1 MAATARPAGDRVIVA
16 GRPERVAVVRAFAA
30 ALLGAQ
36 HPQADTVMLLV
47 SEMVTNSIRHSKS
60 GRPGQT
66 VTVTF
71 TRADGLLRVAVTDR
85 GAASGPVQRGGAAGA
100 EGGRGVEGDVE
111 RVHSAARPSARVPP
125 PVLIDHR
132 GPLLFSSG
140 DG

>member
-100 EGGRGVEGDVE
+100 EGGRG
-111 RVHSAARPSARVPP
+111 
-125 PVLIDHR
+125 
-132 GPLLFSSG
+132 
-140 DG
+140 

>member
-1 MAATARPAGDRVIVA
+1 MAATGRPAGDRVIVA
-16 GRPERVAVVRAFAA
+16 GRLERVAVVRAFAA

-85 GAASGPVQRGGAAGA
+85 GTASGPVAARRGGWG
-100 EGGRGVEGDVE
+100 GGRPGADPG
-111 RVHSAARPSARVPP
+111 AGPGRP
-125 PVLIDHR
+125 LGR
-132 GPLLFSSG
+132 GPRR
-140 DG
+140 

>member
-1 MAATARPAGDRVIVA
+1 MAVTARPAGDRVIVA

-30 ALLGAQ
+30 ALLSAQ

-100 EGGRGVEGDVE
+100 EGGRGLILVQAL
-111 RVHSAARPSARVPP
+111 AARWGV
-125 PVLIDHR
+125 DHADSR
-132 GPLLFSSG
+132 TTCF
-140 DG
+140 DV